1 MGPGGAATI
10 PWRPSLITRGSAGF
24 LASGLG
30 WKLPHPAS
38 CLTPS
43 TRWPGLSPCTG
54 QVSPMMP
61 RRRSGSG
68 LPLVVAALPAPG
80 WSD

>member
-10 PWRPSLITRGSAGF
+10 PWRPSLITGGSAGF

-30 WKLPHPAS
+30 CKLPHPAS

-43 TRWPGLSPCTG
+43 TRWPGLSPCT
-54 QVSPMMP
+54 VSPMMP